1 MLATSGLAVP
11 RREACSLPMI
21 RADPGDFY
29 DASAGRI
36 SMKNDRIQ
44 TEYIMWGR
52 KEVFVQSAPD
62 SSLSQPQILRPRIAD
77 QIGPY

>member
-1 MLATSGLAVP
+1 VP
-11 RREACSLPMI
+11 KLTKPMI

-29 DASAGRI
+29 DGVGRSEI
-36 SMKNDRIQ
+36 SMKNDRIEN
-44 TEYIMWGR
+44 EYIMWGR

-62 SSLSQPQILRPRIAD
+62 SSLSQPEILRPRIAD